1 MGVYGIVV
9 LKCGIIL
16 KCGIGEGAG
25 LRYHSTLLYVVF
37 HPFG

>member
-1 MGVYGIVV
+1 MGAYSIVG

-16 KCGIGEGAG
+16 KCGIGAGAG
-25 LRYHSTLLYVVF
+25 LRYHSALRYVVF